1 MADYNRPPGKTTVS
15 PEVLISI
22 TRMAVLG
29 VPGVSG
35 LAPVP
40 GGVDR
45 IFRRGADEGVRIA
58 IHENTVL
65 ADIYLIVKEDVN
77 MREVGRNV
85 QQQVARAIQEMVGM
99 DVAQVDIHIE
109 NIAYEGTEA

>member
-1 MADYNRPPGKTTVS
+1 MLDHNRPPGKTTVS
-15 PEVLISI
+15 PEVLTSI
-22 TRMAVLG
+22 TRMAVLS
-29 VPGVSG
+29 VPGVSS

-45 IFRRGADEGVRIA
+45 IFRRGMDDGVRITV
-58 IHENTVL
+58 HENSVL
-65 ADIYLIVKEDVN
+65 VDIYLIVKNDVN
-77 MREVGRNV
+77 IREVGRNV
-85 QQQVARAIQEMVGM
+85 QMQVSRALQEMVAM

>member
-1 MADYNRPPGKTTVS
+1 MLDHNRPPGKTTVS

-22 TRMAVLG
+22 TRMAVLS
-29 VPGVSG
+29 VPGVSS

-45 IFRRGADEGVRIA
+45 IFRRGQDDGVRIT
-58 IHENTVL
+58 IHENSVL
-65 ADIYLIVKEDVN
+65 VDIYLIVKNEVN
-77 MREVGRNV
+77 IREVGRNV
-85 QQQVARAIQEMVGM
+85 QMQVTRAIQEMVAM

>member
-1 MADYNRPPGKTTVS
+1 MTDSNRPPGKTTVS
-15 PEVLISI
+15 PAVLTSI
-22 TRMAVLG
+22 VRMAVLS
-29 VPGVSG
+29 VPGVNC

-45 IFRRGADEGVRIA
+45 IFRRGADEGVRISV
-58 IHENTVL
+58 HENTVL
-65 ADIYLIVKEDVN
+65 ADIYLIVKEDIN
-77 MREVGRNV
+77 LREVGRNV
-85 QQQVARAIQEMVGM
+85 QQQVIRAIQEMVGM